1 MPLVIYDGQT
11 TSFVAKIRS
20 WNQLNRNQLMKS
32 ETLTILE
39 DIAYSWMGADKEIYL
54 VHSSTLYAMKI
65 DKIPA
70 TL

>member
-1 MPLVIYDGQT
+1 
-11 TSFVAKIRS
+11 
-20 WNQLNRNQLMKS
+20 MKS

-70 TL
+70 TLYKRTQIVEGIGWIPGPGQWSYFRHL